1 MLCYWGKIL
10 YSHGASL
17 YKMLFF
23 TYIDMYVCEL
33 DDIQCNT
40 PTDRLLYQLIYFSPV
55 LDDLAVIA

>member
-1 MLCYWGKIL
+1 MLLGKDTL
-10 YSHGASL
+10 LSWCFSVQNAF
-17 YKMLFF
+17 FF